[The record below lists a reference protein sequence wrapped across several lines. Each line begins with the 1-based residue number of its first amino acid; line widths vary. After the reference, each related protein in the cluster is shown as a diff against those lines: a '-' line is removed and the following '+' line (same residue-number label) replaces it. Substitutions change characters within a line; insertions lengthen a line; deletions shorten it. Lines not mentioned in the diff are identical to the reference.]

1 MSVVAAAAP
10 AVAGIGS
17 TAVSPLISA
26 IMSQSMK
33 RRLSGSGEGGRR
45 GVPRYQPVSRATG
58 MQPFVDWTPQVA
70 QPQPPTSTDPYTRG
84 LQEAVGAP
92 ADTARAAALIAQ
104 RLAAKKSEE
113 EEAAAA
119 EVEAAP

>member
-45 GVPRYQPVSRATG
+45 GVPRYQPVSRLNLRLL
-58 MQPFVDWTPQVA
+58 
-70 QPQPPTSTDPYTRG
+70 PTRTR
-84 LQEAVGAP
+84 AVFK
-92 ADTARAAALIAQ
+92 R
-104 RLAAKKSEE
+104 RLVRLPIRRE
-113 EEAAAA
+113 
-119 EVEAAP
+119 PRR